1 MLFHSNALPLSLS
14 MPVVGLRGQ
23 PESIILLKDYNRPVR
38 RSRYATPR
46 SHPFVSDIFSS
57 LENDFGLDMSDT
69 FSLLRPRLN
78 SGSSFFDQDF
88 KNMRQLMMSSPS
100 SHLHRKDLFA
110 YLDQENVKKNIG
122 IIRSE
127 DDKSYSIQL
136 DVPENLNPDNIELKV
151 HRQGNRHY
159 LSLSG
164 VVESKS
170 DNSEDSTGYEFTS
183 KTTFSSKVLLP
194 QDADVETLKADF
206 LSASKSFLS
215 ENNERDVKNENKIE
229 DKRKSHL
236 MVKVSKVV
244 AKGDTEESEGRLIEI
259 GEEKSDKK
267 IESKEEDSGRSE
279 EHIYDE
285 KKSEASTEKSLDKPA
300 EGSVE

>member
-1 MLFHSNALPLSLS
+1 MLFHSNALQLS

-23 PESIILLKDYNRPVR
+23 PAPIILLKDYNRPVG
-38 RSRYATPR
+38 RYRHAIPR

-57 LENDFGLDMSDT
+57 LENDFGLDMPDT

-78 SGSSFFDQDF
+78 SGSSFFDQVF
-88 KNMRQLMMSSPS
+88 KNMRQRMMSSPS

-127 DDKSYSIQL
+127 DEKSYSIQL

-151 HRQGNRHY
+151 HPQGNRYY

-164 VVESKS
+164 VVENKS
-170 DNSEDSTGYEFTS
+170 ENSEDCTDYQFTS

-206 LSASKSFLS
+206 LSASKSLS

-229 DKRKSHL
+229 DKKKRHL

-267 IESKEEDSGRSE
+267 IESKEEDSGLSE
-279 EHIYDE
+279 GYIYDE
-285 KKSEASTEKSLDKPA
+285 KKSEASTEKCLYKPA

>member
-1 MLFHSNALPLSLS
+1 MLFHSNALQLS
-14 MPVVGLRGQ
+14 MPVTGLRGQ
-23 PESIILLKDYNRPVR
+23 PASIILVKDYNRPVR
-38 RSRYATPR
+38 RSRHAIPR

-57 LENDFGLDMSDT
+57 LENDFGLDMPDT

-78 SGSSFFDQDF
+78 SGSSFFDQEF

-110 YLDQENVKKNIG
+110 YLDQENAKKNIG
-122 IIRSE
+122 IIQNE

-164 VVESKS
+164 VVENKLE
-170 DNSEDSTGYEFTS
+170 NSEDSTGYEFTS

-206 LSASKSFLS
+206 LSASKSLS
-215 ENNERDVKNENKIE
+215 ENNERDVQNENKIE
-229 DKRKSHL
+229 DKKKSHL

-244 AKGDTEESEGRLIEI
+244 AKSDTEESEGRLIEI

-267 IESKEEDSGRSE
+267 TESKEEDSGHSE

-285 KKSEASTEKSLDKPA
+285 KKSEASTEKSLDKPL

>member
-1 MLFHSNALPLSLS
+1 MLFHSNALQLS

-23 PESIILLKDYNRPVR
+23 PAPIILLKDYNRPVG
-38 RSRYATPR
+38 RYRHAIPR

-57 LENDFGLDMSDT
+57 LENDFGLDMPDT

-78 SGSSFFDQDF
+78 SGSSFFDQEF

-127 DDKSYSIQL
+127 DEKSYSIQL

-151 HRQGNRHY
+151 HPQGNRHY

-164 VVESKS
+164 VVENKS
-170 DNSEDSTGYEFTS
+170 ENSEDSTGYKFTS

-206 LSASKSFLS
+206 LSASKSLS

-229 DKRKSHL
+229 DKKKRHL

-267 IESKEEDSGRSE
+267 IESKEEDSGLSE
-279 EHIYDE
+279 GYIYDE
-285 KKSEASTEKSLDKPA
+285 KKSEASTEKCLYKPA